1 MTTGNATYEKLATAL
16 RNLGRPEKR
25 GGNQYFTLSG
35 SGHAW
40 FILHGH
46 VDVFSSKLEEDKPI
60 GSRFYFF
67 TAEQGE
73 LLFGMNHGSGITDRG
88 LVAVPSPG
96 AEIVAIETADLRNV
110 WKDPGFAD
118 CLNLLLETWIGR
130 LSLGISKDINPRTD
144 RMIEPGQTLGLDSNL
159 KIRSQKGVLWIGF
172 EEGNALFLG
181 IKEILEPDRRF
192 LFPVSRDSWLQT
204 MEKSTIR
211 SFTTAEAILHDDF
224 WEGLAHFYEIVA
236 FCEFFNIRLIAVDEY
251 NRLNEK
257 SVTHD
262 RILQGALVR
271 IAAVINDN
279 LRRTYI
285 DPGKDPLLTACRL
298 VAEFAGITVTEPK
311 QPRSGEAPPLTLNE
325 ILRASRFRSRS
336 VRLAGD
342 WMERDN
348 GPLLAF
354 TREGNMPVALLPRG
368 QGRYEYVNPAER
380 TRQKVTKQVAGA
392 LQPEAHQ
399 FYRPLP
405 DHPVGGMQLVRFGL
419 RSCMKDILMIVMVGL
434 AGGLLTLLLPALTGA
449 VFDLVIPQG
458 DHRQLYVYAL
468 IIFFS
473 IVAIAFTQVLRR
485 FAMIRIET
493 KLDFTLQAAIWDR
506 LLNLPV
512 PFFRKY
518 QAGQLALK
526 ANSIMMLRKVLSDTV
541 IYTVLGLLFMM
552 FNLFLLFFYDA
563 LLALYAMILIGLSV
577 MVILFLGR
585 KIRHRQG
592 VIIELQQKIFGMLF
606 QFFSSISK
614 IRIAGAE
621 VHAFAEWA
629 GKFSENK
636 RQTYE
641 VRKIYLKISLMST
654 LLPAVVTLIVFGILS
669 ARIPYTMSTGHFMA
683 FYTAL
688 TVSVASFLQLG
699 MAGVAY
705 FTAIP
710 MMESLR
716 PILEATPENIALKPG
731 IQELTGDIEVV
742 NVSFRYQSD
751 GPLVL
756 DNVSLHV
763 KPGEFVAIVG
773 ASGSGK
779 STLLRL
785 LLGFE
790 TAESGSVYYERQDI
804 TSFDPSSVRR
814 QAGTVLQQ
822 ARLSTGNILTNITGM
837 TNATFED
844 AWEAAHAVGLDD
856 DIRQMPMGMYTV
868 ITGGISTLSGGQ
880 RQRILIARAIVNR
893 PRILFFDEA
902 TSALDNKTQQ
912 IVSRSLEKL
921 QATRVVI
928 AHRLTTIQNAVRIY
942 VMDGGRLVETGT
954 YADLHAMGGKFTE
967 LVKRQMVE

>member
-1 MTTGNATYEKLATAL
+1 MTTGTVTYEQLTTAL
-16 RNLGRPEKR
+16 NNLGSAIK
-25 GGNQYFTLSG
+25 GGSNRFFPLTDPDQ
-35 SGHAW
+35 AW
-40 FILHGH
+40 FITQGH
-46 VDVFSSKLEEDKPI
+46 VDIFSSRLEEEGPV
-60 GSRFYFF
+60 GSRFHFF
-67 TAEQGE
+67 TAGQEE
-73 LLFGMNHGSGITDRG
+73 LLFGMPMDQTASARG
-88 LVAVPSPG
+88 LIAVPSPD
-96 AEIVAIETADLRNV
+96 AALIRVDMN
-110 WKDPGFAD
+110 
-118 CLNLLLETWIGR
+118 NLLTLWKNPVMTERLNDLFDIWIGR
-130 LSLGISKDINPRTD
+130 LSQGISKDINPRTD
-144 RMIEPGQTLGLDSNL
+144 RMIEPGQGFQADANL
-159 KIRSQKGVLWIGF
+159 KIRSRKGIVWVGF
-172 EEGNALFLG
+172 EKGDALFLG
-181 IKEILEPDRRF
+181 MKEIFEPGRDF
-192 LFPVSRDSWLQT
+192 LFPVSQDSWIQT
-204 MEKSTIR
+204 TENAVIK
-211 SFTTAEAILHDDF
+211 SFTTGEVILRDDF
-224 WEGLAHFYEIVA
+224 LENLAHFYGIVS
-236 FCEFFNIRLIAVDEY
+236 FCEFFNIRLITVDEY

-262 RILQGALVR
+262 RIRQGALVR
-271 IAAVINDN
+271 IASVINDT
-279 LRRTYI
+279 LRRSYI
-285 DPGKDPLLTACRL
+285 DPSRDPLLTAVTL
-298 VAEFAGITVTEPK
+298 VAEYAGITVTEPK
-311 QPRSGEAPPLTLNE
+311 QPRSGEAPPLTLND
-325 ILRASRFRSRS
+325 ILRSSRFRSRK
-336 VRLAGD
+336 VRLDGS
-342 WMERDN
+342 WWNSDN

-354 TREGNMPVALLPRG
+354 TREGNLPVALVPRAP
-368 QGRYEYVNPAER
+368 GRYECVNPSGR
-380 TRQKVTKQVAGA
+380 VRQPLTRQVAET
-392 LQPEAHQ
+392 LQPEAQQ

-405 DHPVGGMQLVRFGL
+405 DHPIGGMHLVRFGL
-419 RSCMKDILMIVMVGL
+419 KNCMKDILVIVGIGF
-434 AGGLLTLLLPALTGA
+434 AGGLLTLLLPVLTGA
-449 VFDLVIPQG
+449 VFDQVIPQG
-458 DHRQLYVYAL
+458 DHRQLFVYAL
-468 IIFFS
+468 ILLFS
-473 IVAIAFTQVLRR
+473 IVAIAFTQVVRR

-518 QAGQLALK
+518 QAGQLASK

-541 IYTVLGLLFMM
+541 IYTVLGSLFMM

-563 LLALYAMILIGLSV
+563 LLAFYAMGLIALSV
-577 MVILFLGR
+577 AVILVLGR
-585 KIRHRQG
+585 QIRQRQRI
-592 VIIELQQKIFGMLF
+592 IIELQQKIFGMLF

-641 VRKIYLKISLMST
+641 VRKIYLKISLLST
-654 LLPAVVTLIVFGILS
+654 LLPAMLTLMVFGII
-669 ARIPYTMSTGHFMA
+669 AGGIPNTMSTGHFMA
-683 FYTAL
+683 FFTAL

-710 MMESLR
+710 MMESIR
-716 PILEATPENIALKPG
+716 PILEATPENITLKPG
-731 IQELTGDIEVV
+731 IQDLTGDIEVV
-742 NVSFRYQSD
+742 NVYFRYQPDS
-751 GPLVL
+751 PLVL

-763 KPGEFVAIVG
+763 RPGEFVAVVG

-790 TAESGSVYYERQDI
+790 TPESGSVYYDRQDI

-844 AWEAAHAVGLDD
+844 AWEAARAVGLDD

-868 ITGGISTLSGGQ
+868 ITGGISTLSRGQ
-880 RQRILIARAIVNR
+880 RQRIMIARAIVNR

-928 AHRLTTIQNAVRIY
+928 AHRLTTIQNADRIY
-942 VMDGGRLVETGT
+942 VMDGGRIVETGT
-954 YADLHAMGGKFTE
+954 YTELLSMGGKFTD

>member
-1 MTTGNATYEKLATAL
+1 MTTGDATYQQLATAL
-16 RNLGRPEKR
+16 RNLGRPEIK
-25 GGNQYFTLSG
+25 GGNQSFPLTG

-40 FILHGH
+40 LIVNGH
-46 VDVFSSKLEEDKPI
+46 ADVFSSRLEEEKPT
-60 GSRFYFF
+60 GSRFYLF
-67 TAEQGE
+67 TAGQGE
-73 LLFGMNHGSGITDRG
+73 LLFGMNPGSGITDRG
-88 LVAVPSPG
+88 VIAVPSPG
-96 AEIVAIETADLRNV
+96 AEIVMLETALLRDT
-110 WKDPGFAD
+110 WKDPAFAT
-118 CLNLLLETWIGR
+118 CLNNMLETWISR

-144 RMIEPGQTLGLDSNL
+144 RMAEPGQVLSLDSNL
-159 KIRSQKGVLWIGF
+159 KVRSRKGIVWIDF
-172 EEGNALFLG
+172 DQGNALFLG
-181 IKEILEPDRRF
+181 MKEILEPGRSF
-192 LFPVSRDSWLQT
+192 LFPVSCDSWLQT
-204 MEKSTIR
+204 TEKSVVR
-211 SFTTAEAILHDDF
+211 SFTTPEASLRDDF
-224 WEGLAHFYEIVA
+224 WDGLDHFYDIIA
-236 FCEFFNIRLIAVDEY
+236 FCEFFNIRLISVDEY

-257 SVTHD
+257 SATYA
-262 RILQGALVR
+262 RIRQSAMVR

-279 LRRTYI
+279 LRRSYI
-285 DPGKDPLLTACRL
+285 EPGKDPLLVACRL
-298 VAEFAGITVTEPK
+298 VAEYAGITVTEPK
-311 QPRSGEAPPLTLNE
+311 QPRTAETPPLTMND
-325 ILRASRFRSRS
+325 ILRASRFRSRK
-336 VRLAGD
+336 VRLAGN
-342 WMERDN
+342 WWERDN

-354 TREGNMPVALLPRG
+354 TQEGNLPVALVPATP
-368 QGRYEYVNPAER
+368 GRYEYINPAGR
-380 TRQKVTKQVAGA
+380 VRQPLTKQIART

-419 RSCMKDILMIVMVGL
+419 KNCMKDMVVILVVGL

-518 QAGQLALK
+518 QAGQLASK

-541 IYTVLGLLFMM
+541 IYTVLGSLFMM

-563 LLALYAMILIGLSV
+563 LLALYAMILLGLSV
-577 MVILFLGR
+577 VVILLLGR
-585 KIRHRQG
+585 KIRNRQRI
-592 VIIELQQKIFGMLF
+592 IIELQQKIFGMLF

-621 VHAFAEWA
+621 VHAFSEWA
-629 GKFSENK
+629 GNFAENK

-641 VRKIYLKISLMST
+641 VRKIFLTISLMST
-654 LLPAVVTLIVFGILS
+654 LLPAIVTLLVFGILS
-669 ARIPYTMSTGHFMA
+669 ARIPDTMSTGHFMA
-683 FYTAL
+683 FFTAL
-688 TVSVASFLQLG
+688 TVAVASFLQLG

-710 MMESLR
+710 MMESIR
-716 PILEATPENIALKPG
+716 PILEAIPENVALKPG

-763 KPGEFVAIVG
+763 RPGEFVAIVG

-790 TAESGSVYYERQDI
+790 TPGTGSVYYDRQEI

-844 AWEAAHAVGLDD
+844 AWEAARAVGLDE
-856 DIRQMPMGMYTV
+856 DIKQMPMGMYTV

-880 RQRILIARAIVNR
+880 RQRIMIARAIVNK

-902 TSALDNKTQQ
+902 TSALDNRTQQ
-912 IVSRSLEKL
+912 IVSQSLEKL
-921 QATRVVI
+921 QATRIVI
-928 AHRLTTIQNAVRIY
+928 AHRLTTIQNADRIY
-942 VMDGGRLVETGT
+942 VMDGGHIVETGT
-954 YADLHAMGGKFTE
+954 YTELLGMGGKFTE